1 MIGAEA
7 SLAIARLIGYYDLQL
22 IHGESPMPQILPVTE
37 VAGYFAEYSNHVHP
51 LFAVSD
57 GVSALA
63 VDYSRRLTSKR
74 HNVRAG
80 R

>member
-1 MIGAEA
+1 
-7 SLAIARLIGYYDLQL
+7 
-22 IHGESPMPQILPVTE
+22 MPQILPVTE
-37 VAGYFAEYSNHVHP
+37 VAGYFAEYSNRIHS

-63 VDYSRRLTSKR
+63 VDYSRCLTSKC
-74 HNVRAG
+74 HNARAG